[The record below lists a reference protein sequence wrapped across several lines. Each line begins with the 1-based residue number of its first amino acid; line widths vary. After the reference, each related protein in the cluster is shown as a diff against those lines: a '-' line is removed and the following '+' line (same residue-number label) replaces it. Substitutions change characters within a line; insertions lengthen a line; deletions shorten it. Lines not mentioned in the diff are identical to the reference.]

1 MKIDHFDLLNKGN
14 YGYNGKE
21 KIKKMLDELPVGTI
35 LIIDSEGNGNKNA
48 PQFMEDVAEYARS
61 LGTVE
66 KRLTGYTIYKK
77 VSL

>member
-1 MKIDHFDLLNKGN
+1 
-14 YGYNGKE
+14 
-21 KIKKMLDELPVGTI
+21 MLDELPVGTI